1 VAQYDRG
8 GRAHRESRYL
18 LAGLARCGVCAGG
31 FAGQTRSHGDAR
43 VPFYGCTSYWKRGR
57 AVCANGLVG
66 RTNVIDAEVLA
77 TLGDDIL
84 RPAVVERAVAL
95 ALEALQPWANAER
108 QAGLE
113 TELAALD
120 AEYDELMASVRRGGD
135 VAVLARLVG
144 RLQAVQARRQTLTI
158 TRPPSPTISH
168 QTVPDALERRIC
180 AKLADWRRLLTRNV
194 KSGREVLKAL
204 LVDALRFSPEV
215 DERGRRYRFT
225 GRIALD
231 RLLAGVVDFPT
242 GGTSPK
248 GRNCFLRQDYVI
260 DIVAA

>member
-1 VAQYDRG
+1 
-8 GRAHRESRYL
+8 
-18 LAGLARCGVCAGG
+18 
-31 FAGQTRSHGDAR
+31 
-43 VPFYGCTSYWKRGR
+43 
-57 AVCANGLVG
+57 
-66 RTNVIDAEVLA
+66 
-77 TLGDDIL
+77 
-84 RPAVVERAVAL
+84 
-95 ALEALQPWANAER
+95 
-108 QAGLE
+108 
-113 TELAALD
+113 
-120 AEYDELMASVRRGGD
+120 MASVRRGGD

-168 QTVPDALERRIC
+168 QTIPDALERRIR
-180 AKLADWRRLLTRNV
+180 AKLADWRGLLTRNV

-242 GGTSPK
+242 GGTSPTGSVPFSEIGSVSSNGGLTRPIK
-248 GRNCFLRQDYVI
+248 TVEPSAQQSNQQSPRRRRLSP
-260 DIVAA
+260 